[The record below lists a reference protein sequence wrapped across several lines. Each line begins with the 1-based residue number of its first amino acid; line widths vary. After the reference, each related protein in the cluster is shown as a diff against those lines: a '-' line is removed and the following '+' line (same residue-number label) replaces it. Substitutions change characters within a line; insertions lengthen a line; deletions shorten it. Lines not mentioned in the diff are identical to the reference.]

1 MQAAL
6 EQMEELKAWDYEAKV
21 TEVIGKLGVP
31 DMDKKFGELSG
42 GQKKRIFLAQLL
54 LTEPD
59 LIIMDEPTNH
69 LDLSAIEWLENY
81 LSGQNITLVG
91 TFDHL
96 NFQHG
101 IIRLPSGLKVYL
113 PHFDKFMEGD
123 DWFKYIG
130 KRCWA
135 KGRLHTYTKN
145 IEGYRGPSLELNDF
159 SGP

>member
-1 MQAAL
+1 MRSIIVAVLIAFAA
-6 EQMEELKAWDYEAKV
+6 AC
-21 TEVIGKLGVP
+21 
-31 DMDKKFGELSG
+31 SG
-42 GQKKRIFLAQLL
+42 GQKTEEQVRVEVFEKEESASGPSAARDVEQL
-54 LTEPD
+54 E
-59 LIIMDEPTNH
+59 
-69 LDLSAIEWLENY
+69 AW
-81 LSGQNITLVG
+81 SGQTITLVG

-101 IIRLPSGLKVYL
+101 ILRLPSGLKVYL

>member
-1 MQAAL
+1 MRPIIIAL
-6 EQMEELKAWDYEAKV
+6 LIAVA
-21 TEVIGKLGVP
+21 GCG
-31 DMDKKFGELSG
+31 G
-42 GQKKRIFLAQLL
+42 GQKTDEQARAEVFEKAGSASGPSASRDFEQL
-54 LTEPD
+54 E
-59 LIIMDEPTNH
+59 
-69 LDLSAIEWLENY
+69 AW
-81 LSGQNITLVG
+81 SGQNITLVG

-130 KRCWA
+130 KRCYA
-135 KGRLHTYTKN
+135 SGILHTYTKN

>member
-1 MQAAL
+1 MRPITIALLVAFAA
-6 EQMEELKAWDYEAKV
+6 
-21 TEVIGKLGVP
+21 GCG
-31 DMDKKFGELSG
+31 G
-42 GQKKRIFLAQLL
+42 GQKTEEQARAEVFDKVESASGPSAARDFEQL
-54 LTEPD
+54 E
-59 LIIMDEPTNH
+59 
-69 LDLSAIEWLENY
+69 AW
-81 LSGQNITLVG
+81 SGQNITLVG

>member
-1 MQAAL
+1 MRPISIAFLVAFAA
-6 EQMEELKAWDYEAKV
+6 
-21 TEVIGKLGVP
+21 GCG
-31 DMDKKFGELSG
+31 G
-42 GQKKRIFLAQLL
+42 GQKTEEETRAEVFEKEASASGPSAARDVEQL
-54 LTEPD
+54 E
-59 LIIMDEPTNH
+59 
-69 LDLSAIEWLENY
+69 AW
-81 LSGQNITLVG
+81 SGQTITLVG

-101 IIRLPSGLKVYL
+101 ILRLPSGLKVYL

>member
-1 MQAAL
+1 MRPIAIALLVAFAA
-6 EQMEELKAWDYEAKV
+6 
-21 TEVIGKLGVP
+21 GCG
-31 DMDKKFGELSG
+31 G
-42 GQKKRIFLAQLL
+42 GQKTEEQSRAEVFEKAESASGAQRRPGLR
-54 LTEPD
+54 
-59 LIIMDEPTNH
+59 
-69 LDLSAIEWLENY
+69 AAR
-81 LSGQNITLVG
+81 GLVG
-91 TFDHL
+91 TEHHAGGHL
-96 NFQHG
+96 RPPQLPARRSSG
-101 IIRLPSGLKVYL
+101 SPSGLKVFL

>member
-1 MQAAL
+1 MRPIIIAL
-6 EQMEELKAWDYEAKV
+6 LVAVA
-21 TEVIGKLGVP
+21 GCG
-31 DMDKKFGELSG
+31 G
-42 GQKKRIFLAQLL
+42 GQKTDEQARAEVFEKAGSASGPSASRDFEQL
-54 LTEPD
+54 E
-59 LIIMDEPTNH
+59 
-69 LDLSAIEWLENY
+69 AW
-81 LSGQNITLVG
+81 SGQNITLVG

-135 KGRLHTYTKN
+135 SGRTGIRASVTN
-145 IEGYRGPSLELNDF
+145 
-159 SGP
+159 